1 MTGQSIPTCDVSIV
15 VPARDEAGNIAPLV
29 AEIVHAMAKT
39 PYDYELILVDD
50 GSGDT
55 TTDEIRIEAG
65 AHPAV
70 RGVSLARRADG
81 YAEGQSAALGV
92 GLRMARGH
100 LLVTLDA
107 DLQNDPAEI
116 PRLLELLTASGADM
130 VQGDRTASRCDGAM
144 RRVAGRVGRIAR
156 RVVLAD
162 PTRDTGCTLRVFRRP
177 VLDALPFEFAGM
189 HRFVPW
195 CARLRGHRVIE
206 TPVTH
211 RPRVR
216 GLSKVGA
223 FGRGIA
229 GTRDLL
235 AMRWM
240 RARLRQPMARA
251 LGRDDEPR
259 A

>member
-1 MTGQSIPTCDVSIV
+1 MTGQAMPLCEVSIV

-29 AEIVHAMAKT
+29 AEVAHAMAKT
-39 PYDYELILVDD
+39 AYDYELILVDD

-55 TTDEIRIEAG
+55 TADEIRIEAR

-81 YAEGQSAALGV
+81 RAEGQSAALGV
-92 GLRMARGH
+92 GLRTARGQ

-116 PRLLELLTASGADM
+116 PRLLELLAESGADM
-130 VQGDRTASRCDGAM
+130 VQGDRTASRCDGVM
-144 RRVAGRVGRIAR
+144 RRWAGRVGRIAR

-177 VLDALPFEFAGM
+177 VLDALPLEFAGV

-211 RPRVR
+211 RPRER
-216 GLSKVGA
+216 GSSKVTA
-223 FGRGIA
+223 FGRGVA
-229 GTRDLL
+229 GARDLL

-240 RARLRQPMARA
+240 RARLRQPSVRR
-251 LGRDDEPR
+251 LGRGDG
-259 A
+259 AGA